1 MSHTEVSQR
10 QPGAEG
16 GVWLSRDFIR
26 SQHLEGHAE
35 SQSHGGHHGRGT
47 EGDGVGAGPEARWQR
62 WEEAGGWAPAWRC
75 VDVGEARERQE
86 KGRGSCGRASPATR
100 WWAARPQQ
108 DEEEAGGDAA
118 GGGPRE
124 SSAAEET
131 REWPAAGPPGSGTH

>member
-1 MSHTEVSQR
+1 M
-10 QPGAEG
+10 
-16 GVWLSRDFIR
+16 WLSRDFIR

-35 SQSHGGHHGRGT
+35 SQSHASAGITGGGQRVMVSERGRKLSGSVGRRP
-47 EGDGVGAGPEARWQR
+47 EGGPR
-62 WEEAGGWAPAWRC
+62 AWRC
-75 VDVGEARERQE
+75 VGVGEARERRE

-100 WWAARPQQ
+100 WWAARPRQ